1 MGIIYKYFIILFLF
15 ILPSACATYNTQIKN
30 NNFSTQFPDKEIDHT
45 FYLIGDAGNSAI
57 GTSTIALQSF
67 KQNLSKASK
76 NSTAIFLGDNIYP
89 KGLPKNGHKN
99 RAFAEHQLDIQTE
112 AVQNFKGE
120 TIFIPGNHDWYSGLS
135 GLKRQEKYIEEIL
148 GKNTFLPVNGCP
160 IENRHISEDIELI
173 IIDSEWYL
181 TNWDSHPTIND
192 DCEIKTRSKFFDEL
206 EGLIKKARGKTT
218 LIALHHPMF
227 TNGSHGGQYSFKS
240 HLTPLPVLGSLKN
253 LIRKT
258 SGISPADIQNSR
270 YNEFRKRIITL
281 SQENDKTIFISG
293 HDHNLQYLV
302 KDNIPQI
309 VSGSGSKK
317 TATRNV
323 DGEFSSSDPGFAILD
338 VFKDGSSVVRFY
350 TAKGD
355 NLLFQKEIF
364 KANEKIDLGNY
375 DSHFSSKVKS
385 SVYSKDEITKSKSF
399 SWLWGERYR
408 KYFGTEILAP
418 TVNLDTLYGGL
429 KPVRKGGGHQS
440 KSLRLVDN
448 DGKEYVMRAL
458 RKNAVQYLQA
468 VAFKDKYIEGQFNDT
483 YTEKLLMDVFTGS
496 HPYAPF
502 TIATLSDALGIYHT
516 NPILYYVPKQ
526 LALGD
531 YNSEYGNELY
541 MIEERASDGH
551 GNLESFGYSNT
562 LISTDDLLKNLRKND
577 THYVDERAYV
587 RARLFDMLIGDWDRH
602 EDQWRWAV
610 FKDKNG
616 NDMYRP
622 VPRDRDQAFSI
633 MADGFL
639 LNIATTLV
647 PALRL
652 MQSYDEE
659 LRSPKWFN
667 LEPYPLDMALINNA
681 DRALWEAQAKHI
693 QQNLTDSIID
703 KAFTYFPEEVND
715 ETVDII
721 KRKLKGRRS
730 NLNLISDNYYRH
742 INKYAVI
749 TGTDKDDW
757 FELERMPNGKTKV
770 TAYRIIN
777 GVKGRIIHDRIYN
790 KTETKEI
797 WIYGLDDED
806 NFEVK
811 GNGDNYIK
819 IRLVGGQN
827 NDRYDISN
835 GSKTFVYDFKSKKNT
850 LINKK
855 GRIRFKD
862 DYETNIYNYKKLKNS
877 SNQFIPTIGSNPD
890 DGFKF
895 GLSNTFTL
903 YGFER
908 NPFTQQHTLAASY
921 YFATRGYD
929 ISYNAEFANIIG
941 NMNLGIEGKFTS
953 PNFSSN
959 FFGFGNSTPNFD
971 DDLGLDYNRVKLRTI
986 KISPTLIWRGISG
999 ASFKTAISYESVEV
1013 EETEGRFINDYLNTN
1028 DGISQAFFGGEVTYQ
1043 YENYDN
1049 KAFPTLGM
1057 MTSLKA
1063 GFKINEKDLDRGFAY
1078 LIPEIGFDNKL
1089 VSNGRL
1095 VLATKLKAHLNFGD
1109 DFEFYQAANIG
1120 ANNGLRGYRNE
1131 RFTGKNA
1138 FFQNTDLRFNFRK
1151 LKTGLIPLQIGLY
1164 GGFDYGRVWVANDLV
1179 SDPDYNSETW
1189 NTSIGGGIFV
1199 NAADMITG
1207 NLSFFNSSDGLLV
1220 AFTFG
1225 FGF

>member
-89 KGLPKNGHKN
+89 KGLPKKGHKN

-399 SWLWGERYR
+399 TWLWGERYR
-408 KYFGTEILAP
+408 KYFGTEVLAP

-703 KAFTYFPEEVND
+703 KAFTFFPEEVND

-811 GNGDNYIK
+811 GNGNNYIK